1 MFDPYIKLLRNGHIH
16 EVHPRHHTNKM
27 VNDVVTAYF
36 TIVHII
42 FHFLWDHLARCV
54 IFENG
59 VLLMYMLE
67 GVGSVANFIIA
78 YEESQ

>member
-1 MFDPYIKLLRNGHIH
+1 M
-16 EVHPRHHTNKM
+16 NKM
-27 VNDVVTAYF
+27 VNDVITAYF

-54 IFENG
+54 IVENG